1 VTAPASPPPA
11 LIARMRLAEALDHV
25 DRLQA
30 QGADVATVVDALVR
44 LHGAALNFRDGTNIL
59 RCCGVTGT
67 CTSDHGVRLVAS
79 WKRIAERRLGNRN
92 WPTASGRTPAPYVSG
107 EVETQAPQVAHG

>member
-1 VTAPASPPPA
+1 MTAPTPS
-11 LIARMRLAEALDHV
+11 LVARMRLAEALDHV

-30 QGADVATVVDALVR
+30 NGADIADVVDAMVR
-44 LHGAALNFRDGTNIL
+44 LHGAALNFSQGINIL

-67 CTSDHGVRLVAS
+67 CTSDRGARLVAS

-92 WPTASGRTPAPYVSG
+92 WPAGTLNTPQPSSVGGVVYG
-107 EVETQAPQVAHG
+107 